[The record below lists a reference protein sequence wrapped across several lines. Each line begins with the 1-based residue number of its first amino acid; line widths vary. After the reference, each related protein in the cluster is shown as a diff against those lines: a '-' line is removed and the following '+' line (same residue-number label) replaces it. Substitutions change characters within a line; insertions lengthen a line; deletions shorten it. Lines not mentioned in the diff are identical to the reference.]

1 MKYAPG
7 GTTSGRNR
15 SFPRYVPTRTAIML
29 VGREGKSATMWHRI
43 RVVLLSPRAIVV
55 LALLFLVTDAPL
67 SIFST
72 AG

>member
-1 MKYAPG
+1 
-7 GTTSGRNR
+7 
-15 SFPRYVPTRTAIML
+15 ML

-55 LALLFLVTDAPL
+55 LALLFLVTDALL